1 METKQ
6 ERRARRAETM
16 TAAIKALFAVESCTA
31 VDSGEHA
38 HIKKTRALLVKLR
51 QEVLSERFHG
61 EREMKVHCRST
72 HPRYSAT
79 HWTDC
84 EKCTVLIRCG
94 DDECNDGLREEID
107 CQCSECDEAVEVA
120 QMQGCDTVEGSHV

>member
-6 ERRARRAETM
+6 ERRTRRAETM
-16 TAAIKALFAVESCTA
+16 TGAIKALFAVESCTP

-61 EREMKVHCRST
+61 EREMKVHYRST

-84 EKCTVLIRCG
+84 ERCTDQTPCG
-94 DDECNDGLREEID
+94 EDECTDRLVETRD

-120 QMQGCDTVEGSHV
+120 QMQGCDTAEGSHV